1 MTKKKAIYTI
11 DGKPAKLRDVKSSA
25 QDATLKE
32 ALGDYISAKD
42 AYKAGVKDTT
52 LRSWRN
58 SGKIRAK
65 KEGGYYAAISLRCF
79 PEESRWHL
87 DLYQASNRPDSNG
100 RAKISPRYD
109 I

>member
-11 DGKPAKLRDVKSSA
+11 DGKPAKLRDVKSCA

-32 ALGDYISAKD
+32 VLGDYISAKD

-65 KEGGYYAAISLRCF
+65 KVGATWLY
-79 PEESRWHL
+79 SRQ
-87 DLYQASNRPDSNG
+87 DLVDLIKTS
-100 RAKISPRYD
+100 K
-109 I
+109 

>member
-1 MTKKKAIYTI
+1 MTKEKAIYTI
-11 DGKPAKLRDVKSSA
+11 DGKPAKLRDIKSWA
-25 QDATLKE
+25 QDAILKE

-65 KEGGYYAAISLRCF
+65 KVGATWLY
-79 PEESRWHL
+79 SRR
-87 DLYQASNRPDSNG
+87 DLVDLIKTS
-100 RAKISPRYD
+100 K
-109 I
+109 